1 MENRRKQ
8 VIFDLILSARVPREL
23 MTCEPGF
30 TLHPDKNNLISSLL
44 AMSNAVLS
52 LKFFVFRY
60 ISRDFI
66 NNIIVF
72 CTPPSN

>member
-1 MENRRKQ
+1 MRFDPMEIIPKQ
-8 VIFDLILSARVPREL
+8 VIFDLILSARVREL

-52 LKFFVFRY
+52 LKFFAFRY
-60 ISRDFI
+60 I
-66 NNIIVF
+66 
-72 CTPPSN
+72 